1 MSRPGYIENELSG
14 ELQKLIKI
22 ASADALDTVLAGI
35 ELAIDS
41 RESEVNTT
49 VNKQRELELVIS
61 IQTLNDMK
69 TWINTLKESYKT

>member
-41 RESEVNTT
+41 RVEERRTSGNP
-49 VNKQRELELVIS
+49 RDRDLG
-61 IQTLNDMK
+61 IQIK
-69 TWINTLKESYKT
+69 TLKDMQAWITTLRGSYNT